1 MDEQSREDGVL
12 ALAAQRGLLNGA
24 EIQWAGRPARASTG
38 VTGDDRTAY
47 EYGPRLDLLIR
58 SGRLSVPA
66 VLHLLAE
73 LVAQQDTQDGSNKR
87 STIATTAAAAG
98 TASQEPPARGH
109 ANTAIAPH
117 LAAWP
122 RYAIDSC
129 LGQGGMAVVYK
140 ARDRKLGRTVALK
153 LMRSVH
159 PHMADRFLRE
169 ARAQAR
175 LHHPAVCQI
184 FEAGEYEGTPY
195 IAMEYLPGEQLHLVR
210 SPMSLEE
217 KVSVV
222 REVALALQAAH
233 SLGILHRDI
242 KPHNI
247 LVQQREDRRWHAKVL
262 DFGLARDTTT
272 SEGMTESGSILGT
285 PAYMSPEQARGAV
298 TSLDHRTDI
307 YSIGAVLYHLLTG
320 AAPFSG
326 SSTSEVLMRVV
337 NEDPVPVER
346 CTPAMPADLAAITM
360 KCLRKEAHLRYDS
373 AQALADDLGRY
384 LAGAPVLAVRG
395 SWAYTARRRARQHRV
410 LIGTALVGMLAM
422 AALIAMKVR
431 DQRNSD
437 RRARLSHELGREVEL
452 SEQFLR
458 AADLLPLHD
467 VRREQEVVL
476 ANIRRT
482 QAKLPTL
489 DREEAALAE
498 HALGRAYLALRKY
511 AEAATHLQAALD
523 KGLADGSVYYQLG
536 LALGGQYQQAVR
548 VIERQGDPEWQAAR
562 KQELA
567 RRYLEPAQ
575 AHFQKTSPASLDSP
589 DYARARIAFF
599 RNELALAEEGATS
612 ALAKQPWRYEL
623 SELLGDI
630 YYTRVIELI
639 QRGAYPDARAALRSA
654 LTNYQ
659 AAAQVARS
667 NAALHLSEASAWARQ
682 MALDMLQGASPE
694 HAAEQSLAAC
704 ARAAAA
710 NPDAKEESIFHIEY
724 DVYFSLV
731 FHDREHGRDPALAIE
746 KALASARNGIMKNP
760 QNPFFHD
767 AAATV
772 LIFQARELLTKGEDA
787 GKLLGTARAYLH
799 KAIELNPNIARHFN
813 DRGGLGLVQC
823 HQRLFLGL
831 DCEAILPEILAD
843 FKRARQLSP
852 RVFAANE
859 LLLKGLAQYAEYR
872 LRQGASPRPLLG
884 EAQGWLA
891 EARRLG
897 VSNAIAHQSLGALF
911 LASAEYA
918 LGHQEGADAELAGAE
933 VELTEALRLNADA
946 APTYISLSR
955 LYRMRARLARAQRQ
969 PVADLLRQALA
980 AADRSL
986 RINPADAGARRE
998 RALVLEAQ
1006 AAP

>member
-1 MDEQSREDGVL
+1 MDEQSRDDG
-12 ALAAQRGLLNGA
+12 
-24 EIQWAGRPARASTG
+24 
-38 VTGDDRTAY
+38 D
-47 EYGPRLDLLIR
+47 EYGPRLDFLIR
-58 SGRLSVPA
+58 SQRLSVPA
-66 VLHLLAE
+66 VRNLLAE

-87 STIATTAAAAG
+87 ASATAAGA
-98 TASQEPPARGH
+98 ASQEPPARGH
-109 ANTAIAPH
+109 ASTAIAPH

-159 PHMADRFLRE
+159 PHTTDRFLRE

-175 LHHPAVCQI
+175 LHHPAICQI
-184 FEAGEYEGTPY
+184 FEAGEYSGDPY
-195 IAMEYLPGEQLHLVR
+195 IAMEYLPGEQLHLVQ
-210 SPMSLEE
+210 SPLSLEE
-217 KVSVV
+217 KVSIV

-247 LVQQREDRRWHAKVL
+247 LVQQRGDRRWYAKVL
-262 DFGLARDTTT
+262 DFGLARDTTAG
-272 SEGMTESGSILGT
+272 EGLTESGAILGT

-298 TSLDHRTDI
+298 TALDHRTDI
-307 YSIGAVLYHLLTG
+307 YSLGAVLYHLLTG
-320 AAPFSG
+320 GAPFSG
-326 SSTSEVLMRVV
+326 LSTSEVLMRVM
-337 NEDPVPVER
+337 NEDPVPVEK
-346 CTPAMPADLAAITM
+346 CVPGMPVDLAAIAM

-395 SWAYTARRRARQHRV
+395 SWTYTVRRRARQQRV
-410 LIGTALVGMLAM
+410 LIGAALIGMLAI
-422 AALIAMKVR
+422 AALIGMKVR
-431 DQRNSD
+431 DQQSSD

-467 VRREQEVVL
+467 VRREQDVVL
-476 ANIRRT
+476 SNIHRI

-498 HALGRAYLALRKY
+498 HALGRAYLALRQY
-511 AEAATHLQAALD
+511 AEAATHLQAAQD
-523 KGLADGSVYYQLG
+523 KGLTDGSVYYHLG
-536 LALGGQYQQAVR
+536 LALGGQYQLAAR
-548 VIERQGDPEWQAAR
+548 LIERQGDPEWQSAR

-575 AHFQKTSPASLDSP
+575 IYFQKTSPASLDSP
-589 DYARARIAFF
+589 DYAQARIAFF
-599 RNELALAEEGATS
+599 RNQLALAEQGATN

-623 SELLGDI
+623 NELLGDI

-682 MALDMLQGASPE
+682 MAIDMLQGASPQ

-704 ARAAAA
+704 ARAATA
-710 NPDAKEESIFHIEY
+710 NPDAEEESIFHIEY
-724 DVYFSLV
+724 DVYFSLT
-731 FHDREHGRDPALAIE
+731 FHDREHGRDPTFAID
-746 KALASARNGIMKNP
+746 KALASARSGIMKSP

-772 LIFQARELLTKGEDA
+772 LIFQARELLTGGKDA
-787 GKLLGTARAYLH
+787 SRPLGTAQAYLQ

-823 HQRLFLGL
+823 YQRILRGL
-831 DCEAILPEILAD
+831 DCEATLPEIIAD

-852 RVFAANE
+852 HVFAANE
-859 LLLKGLAQYAEYR
+859 LLLGGLAQYAEYR

-884 EAQGWLA
+884 EAQRWLA

-897 VSNAIAHQSLGALF
+897 VSNAITHQSLGALF
-911 LASAEYA
+911 LTSAEYA
-918 LGHQEGADAELAGAE
+918 LEHQDGAEADLAGAE

-946 APTYISLSR
+946 APTYVSLSQ

-980 AADRSL
+980 AIDRSL

-1006 AAP
+1006 AARTPTSGVAAQ